1 MRPVLFSLSLAIAG
15 PVFADGHVTMTEL
28 PEGPVRIE
36 TLEDGLIMHTFLS
49 KGLPGGMGSVNSH
62 IFEAEDSILIMNA
75 QFYKAAAM
83 DLRSYVEALGKPV
96 ERILVSHAHPD
107 HGFGASYM
115 RDLAPIA
122 ATEAVR
128 AEAAQTF
135 PFFANVMVQR
145 MGEDAAK
152 ANFPIGDL
160 PIINATLE
168 EGAFEFGGTTFEV
181 FDLPSHEVGT
191 ETFIKIPEH
200 NLLMVFDAIMPY
212 AHQLVFGV
220 PGQDFQ
226 DRIEIGLTLIDT
238 LEAMEGY
245 DKLIFGHNSIE
256 PLPAS
261 EQLAN
266 AREGLEIYGA
276 LASETDTA
284 DAFIAAAAESKPE
297 WIQFYVPMTAGGLFP
312 EN

>member
-1 MRPVLFSLSLAIAG
+1 MKPVLFSLSLLVAG
-15 PVFADGHVTMTEL
+15 PVLADGHVSMTEL
-28 PEGPVRIE
+28 PEGQVRIE
-36 TLEDGLIMHTFLS
+36 TLEDGLVMHTFLS

-62 IFEAEDSILIMNA
+62 IFEAEDSVLIMDA

-83 DLRSYVEALGKPV
+83 DLRGYVEALGKPV

-107 HGFGASYM
+107 HGFGAAYM

-135 PFFANVMVQR
+135 PFFAGLMVER
-145 MGEDAAK
+145 MGEEAAK

-168 EGAFEFGGTTFEV
+168 EGSFEFGGTTFEV
-181 FDLPSHEVGT
+181 FDLPSHEVGI

-200 NLLMVFDAIMPY
+200 NLLMVFDSIMPN

-220 PGQDFQ
+220 PGQEFE
-226 DRIEIGLTLIDT
+226 DRIQTGLTLIDT
-238 LEAMEGY
+238 LEAMDGY

-256 PLPAS
+256 PLPAN

-276 LASETDTA
+276 LAA
-284 DAFIAAAAESKPE
+284 DADNAEAFIAGAAAAKPD